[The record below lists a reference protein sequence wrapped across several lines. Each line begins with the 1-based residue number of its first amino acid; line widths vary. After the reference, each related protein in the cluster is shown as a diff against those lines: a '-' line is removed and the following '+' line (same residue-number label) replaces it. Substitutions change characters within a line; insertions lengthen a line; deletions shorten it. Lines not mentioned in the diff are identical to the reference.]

1 MRRRTVA
8 VALGALASP
17 ALWAQTWPAKPI
29 KIVVPFAAGGS
40 VDTYARQLGVRLA
53 ERLGKPV
60 VVENRAGA
68 GGMIGSD
75 HVAKSA
81 PDGYTLV
88 WGTVSS
94 HAINMTL
101 YSKPPYDSVRDF
113 APVTQLMEQPLMLVV
128 PLNSKIG
135 SLADL
140 HRMLQTR
147 SAKLSVGSA
156 GVGTTGHMTTELIK
170 RRTGG
175 DVVHVGYKGSNPMLT
190 DLIGGHIDMG
200 IDNLP
205 SAIAQVRGGKL
216 KALAIT
222 GGKRSQLTPEI
233 PTLSEQLPGLQA
245 VAWQGLFAPAGT
257 PEPILEQLAR
267 EVNAILKQPEFVA
280 LLAEGGSSPGA
291 LSRGEFGAFVK
302 AETARWA
309 EIVKISGARAQE

>member
-1 MRRRTVA
+1 
-8 VALGALASP
+8 
-17 ALWAQTWPAKPI
+17 
-29 KIVVPFAAGGS
+29 
-40 VDTYARQLGVRLA
+40 VRLA

-60 VVENRAGA
+60 IVENRAGA

-75 HVAKSA
+75 YVAKSP

-140 HRMLQTR
+140 HRVLQTR

-175 DVVHVGYKGSNPMLT
+175 DLVHAGYKGSNPMLT

-222 GGKRSQLTPEI
+222 GNKRSPLTPEI

-245 VAWQGLFAPAGT
+245 VAWQGLFAPSGT
-257 PEPILEQLAR
+257 PEPVLEQLAR
-267 EVNAILKQPEFVA
+267 EVNAILTQPEFVA

-309 EIVKISGARAQE
+309 ELVKISGARAQE

>member
-8 VALGALASP
+8 VALGALVSP
-17 ALWAQTWPAKPI
+17 ALWAQTWPTKPI

-60 VVENRAGA
+60 IVENRAGA

-75 HVAKSA
+75 YVAKSP

-101 YSKPPYDSVRDF
+101 YSKPPYDSVKDF

-140 HRMLQTR
+140 HRVLQTR

-175 DVVHVGYKGSNPMLT
+175 DLVHAGYKGSNPMLT

-222 GGKRSQLTPEI
+222 GDKRSPLTPEI
-233 PTLSEQLPGLQA
+233 PTLSEQLPGLKA
-245 VAWQGLFAPAGT
+245 VAWQGLFAPSGT
-257 PEPILEQLAR
+257 PEPVLEQLAR
-267 EVNAILKQPEFVA
+267 EVNAILTQPEFVA

-309 EIVKISGARAQE
+309 ELVKISGARAQE